1 MAVVLNH
8 LLWHLSQHALGQ
20 CRRGCLGSE
29 RTWLHL
35 KAFYVLIP
43 PSGSQSQDSNL
54 LKGHVTWQSVELL
67 RTQTGNATS
76 EPLDYPSVS

>member
-1 MAVVLNH
+1 MVTSEG
-8 LLWHLSQHALGQ
+8 LLCPH
-20 CRRGCLGSE
+20 
-29 RTWLHL
+29 
-35 KAFYVLIP
+35 P
-43 PSGSQSQDSNL
+43 PIWVTVPGLNL

>member
-1 MAVVLNH
+1 MPQGTPGFGENMVTSEG
-8 LLWHLSQHALGQ
+8 LLCPH
-20 CRRGCLGSE
+20 
-29 RTWLHL
+29 
-35 KAFYVLIP
+35 P
-43 PSGSQSQDSNL
+43 PIWVTVPGLNL

>member
-20 CRRGCLGSE
+20 CRRGRLGLE

-43 PSGSQSQDSNL
+43 LSGSQFQDSIY
-54 LKGHVTWQSVELL
+54 L
-67 RTQTGNATS
+67 R
-76 EPLDYPSVS
+76 DM